1 MTKIMIVD
9 DSMVL
14 RDHIENYSIA
24 NNFEVV
30 AKARDG
36 ADAVRKFELKKPDL
50 VTMDL
55 TMPHMDGVDCIS
67 KIMKIDPTTKILV
80 ISALADKYTALMAI
94 SQGARG
100 FLNKPFSEEELI
112 DALNKVLKTG

>member
-1 MTKIMIVD
+1 MTKVMIVD

-14 RDHIENYSIA
+14 RDHIENYSVA

-36 ADAVRKFELKKPDL
+36 ADAVRKFELTKPDL

-55 TMPHMDGVDCIS
+55 TMPNVDGVECIRRIIAMNP
-67 KIMKIDPTTKILV
+67 KTKILV

-94 SQGARG
+94 SYGARG
-100 FLNKPFSEEELI
+100 FLNKPFSEEELV
-112 DALNKVLKTG
+112 DAINKVLKTN